1 MLCGAGT
8 SAQTPSLIIIQCCL
22 LQGSSE
28 TDPAFFS
35 DKRAGI
41 AESVCSLKTCTL
53 TVLHVRGVRGFICCM
68 ICRRNSQILHATC
81 SILHH
86 CLPSC
91 LHDLLFSHGIVLDI
105 AGIVGACT
113 LYVRGIRG
121 FICCKVCRRK
131 TQTLHAT
138 CSIFFHHCLPYSLH
152 GLLFSHSIVLNLPG
166 AAHLC
171 ILQDLQ
177 AFGVKANSLLVAQL
191 WKVVPKLSDK
201 KLCMGF
207 GSKAHCKDSR
217 RSRCR
222 TCPSISSGRKN
233 PKKQRLKASVHTGY
247 FSRRAFHQ
255 ALVATW
261 KQEQRLVVSSMRYE
275 FFCLLPL
282 LPPGKVQATSQIAVR
297 KSFTNATQS
306 SEGICRCTA
315 LSSASGTCPSAIASR
330 TALPLPICRFR
341 RTESTST
348 STTQPGNSSS
358 GVRPHR
364 KNLQLS
370 FV

>member
-1 MLCGAGT
+1 MRSRHKCTNSEFDHNPMLLATGVFWDGSRLFFLT
-8 SAQTPSLIIIQCCL
+8 SAQASQNQCAHSRRARLPCCMSEEWEDSYAAWFVGGIARPCTRLAAYCITACL
-22 LQGSSE
+22 LVCMASSS
-28 TDPAFFS
+28 PMASFS
-35 DKRAGI
+35 TLLALLARARCMSE
-41 AESVCSLKTCTL
+41 ESEVSYAARFVGGRPRLCTRLAAYSSITACLTLCMASSSPTASFSTFLALHTCVFCKTCKL
-53 TVLHVRGVRGFICCM
+53 
-68 ICRRNSQILHATC
+68 SE
-81 SILHH
+81 S
-86 CLPSC
+86 
-91 LHDLLFSHGIVLDI
+91 
-105 AGIVGACT
+105 
-113 LYVRGIRG
+113 
-121 FICCKVCRRK
+121 K
-131 TQTLHAT
+131 QTA
-138 CSIFFHHCLPYSLH
+138 SSLH
-152 GLLFSHSIVLNLPG
+152 N
-166 AAHLC
+166 
-171 ILQDLQ
+171 
-177 AFGVKANSLLVAQL
+177 FGKSSPNCLI
-191 WKVVPKLSDK
+191 K

-315 LSSASGTCPSAIASR
+315 LSSASGTCPLAIASR